1 MSVALKLE
9 FEQLLTLVRQCDPSE
24 KLELVRALE
33 KETRPVRLPNLL
45 AALKTDELTEQEI
58 LREVETVRAGRYA
71 ARNA

>member
-24 KLELVRALE
+24 KIEMVRVLE
-33 KETRPVRLPNLL
+33 KETLPVRLPNLL
-45 AALKTDELTEQEI
+45 TALRSDDLSEQDI
-58 LREVETVRAGRYA
+58 LREVEAVRDRRYA